1 MADDPMHDDATT
13 AFLFQCGKS
22 DLLAVS
28 RDQTGGNIPREE
40 CTEGWLLRETFRLG
54 VRESVPVARRRMACW
69 PRRSRS
75 SAGNF
80 PRRRVP
86 HVGAHLA
93 QGSGAAGAGM
103 REVAG
108 FGLRAMRED
117 DDQEALTLRR
127 AL

>member
-54 VRESVPVARRRMACW
+54 VRESVPAAIQPEPILRGIAANGYFIWRAGRMHGT
-69 PRRSRS
+69 S
-75 SAGNF
+75 
-80 PRRRVP
+80 
-86 HVGAHLA
+86 
-93 QGSGAAGAGM
+93 Q
-103 REVAG
+103 
-108 FGLRAMRED
+108 
-117 DDQEALTLRR
+117 
-127 AL
+127 